1 MPAQVMASTDEPVEA
16 FLLRTEGEDAAMP
29 PPPDESAAPRDKA
42 GYELHLAL
50 RHPGCP
56 ICRLTNQA
64 VARYLESTSYE
75 NVNDLSVREELR
87 AAQGWCAVHAA
98 RWLEQLDALG
108 TAIIYKD
115 VLDTARRALR
125 EARPVPAAAEA
136 APDLLGKLRGLV
148 GSGSAPHPGSA
159 IAEALEPTGTC
170 PACAQMRTSERHYL
184 GAFSGALASPAFLV
198 AYRPHPTGICLPH
211 LRAVLRGLP
220 DPALVAALVEAQA
233 AILARTSAALAE
245 VIRKNDY
252 RFRQEPRGDEFRV
265 PAWAVEQAAGSVP
278 NTTGEPR

>member
-1 MPAQVMASTDEPVEA
+1 MAQ
-16 FLLRTEGEDAAMP
+16 
-29 PPPDESAAPRDKA
+29 PPDESAIPRDKA
-42 GYELHLAL
+42 GYDLYMALHQ
-50 RHPGCP
+50 PGCP

-64 VARYLESTSYE
+64 VERSLANTSYE
-75 NVNDLSVREELR
+75 NVNDPGAREEMR

-115 VLDTARRALR
+115 VLDTARQTLLD
-125 EARPVPAAAEA
+125 AAHLPPDPEA
-136 APDLLGKLRGLV
+136 APDLLGKLRELV
-148 GSGSAPHPGSA
+148 GNGTPVRPGSL
-159 IAEALEPTGTC
+159 IAQALEPAGGC
-170 PACAQMRTSERHYL
+170 PACATMRTTERHVL
-184 GAFSGALASPAFLV
+184 GAFSGALAYPAFLA

-211 LRAVLRGLP
+211 LRAVLRGAP
-220 DPALVAALVEAQA
+220 DPALVAALVAAHA

-252 RFRQEPRGDEFRV
+252 RFRQEPRGDEFRA

-278 NTTGEPR
+278 NTTGGNG